1 VSGWWAGVPEE
12 LSSGVEG
19 VVGGQVVPEELP
31 GGVERVVGGQVVLAV
46 PAAGGGVAGAQGLQ
60 ARHFH
65 VVRLLHSE
73 FL

>member
-1 VSGWWAGVPEE
+1 M
-12 LSSGVEG
+12 
-19 VVGGQVVPEELP
+19 
-31 GGVERVVGGQVVLAV
+31 VGGQVVLAV

-65 VVRLLHSE
+65 VVRLLRKE